1 MQTEQARQIAEAQRE
16 VESRAKQLEYSLS
29 TKEGEIKKVQ
39 QLNESLQGDLKRT

>member
-39 QLNESLQGDLKRT
+39 QLNESLHGDLKRT